1 MIINSINFRM
11 LSKLGSRGAFG
22 VALNEIA
29 NENSNIIALS
39 ADLCNTSGLD
49 RFREAFADRFINVGI
64 AEQNMVGIA
73 AGLANE
79 GKIPFVTTFSNFL
92 SMRACEQ
99 IRHFLG
105 YMKSNVKV
113 VGLGSGFAM
122 GMFGNTHYGV
132 EDLAILRAIP
142 NITVIS
148 PADSSETFKTVQAA
162 AVYDGPV
169 YIRLTGTMN
178 NPIVYKDEYDFK
190 IGKAVKLKNGA
201 DINIVATGTMVYNS
215 IKAAELLENRGLS
228 VGVTDMHTIKPIDAD
243 VLDEISSYSK
253 LIVSVEEH
261 SVVGGLGG
269 TLAEYNSNKK
279 NVPPHLIIGTED
291 KFNYAGEYK
300 YMLEINGL
308 LPEQIADKILSRY
321 NTI

>member
-1 MIINSINFRM
+1 M

-22 VALNEIA
+22 VALHEIA
-29 NENSNIIALS
+29 NDNNNIIALS

-79 GKIPFVTTFSNFL
+79 GKVPFVTTFSNFL

-132 EDLAILRAIP
+132 EDLAIIRAIP
-142 NITVIS
+142 NVTVIS

-162 AVYDGPV
+162 ALYDGPV

-190 IGKAVKLKNGA
+190 IGKAVKLKNGS
-201 DINIVATGTMVYNS
+201 DINIFAAGTMVYNS
-215 IKAAELLENRGLS
+215 VKAAELLENRGLS
-228 VGVTDMHTIKPIDAD
+228 VGVTNMHTIKPIDAD

-269 TLAEYNSNKK
+269 AIAEYNSNKK

-291 KFNYAGEYK
+291 KFKYAGEYK

-321 NTI
+321 NSI

>member
-1 MIINSINFRM
+1 MIINSINSRM

-22 VALNEIA
+22 VALYELA
-29 NENSNIIALS
+29 NDNNNIIALS

-79 GKIPFVTTFSNFL
+79 GKVPFVTTFSNFL

-132 EDLAILRAIP
+132 EDLAIIRAIP

-148 PADSSETFKTVQAA
+148 PADSSETFKAVQAA

-201 DINIVATGTMVYNS
+201 DINIFATGTMVYNS
-215 IKAAELLENRGLS
+215 VKAAELLENTGIS

-269 TLAEYNSNKK
+269 TIAEYNSNKK

>member
-1 MIINSINFRM
+1 MIINSINSRM

-79 GKIPFVTTFSNFL
+79 GKVPFVTTFSNFL

-105 YMKSNVKV
+105 YMKLNVKV

-132 EDLAILRAIP
+132 EDLAIIRAIP

-162 AVYDGPV
+162 AVHDGPV

-201 DINIVATGTMVYNS
+201 DINIFATGTMVYNS
-215 IKAAELLENRGLS
+215 VKAAELLENRGLS
-228 VGVTDMHTIKPIDAD
+228 VGVTDMHTIKPIDAE

-253 LIVSVEEH
+253 LVVSVEEH
-261 SVVGGLGG
+261 SVIGGLGG
-269 TLAEYNSNKK
+269 AIAEYTSNKK
-279 NVPPHLIIGTED
+279 NAPPHLIIGTED
-291 KFNYAGEYK
+291 KFKYAGEYK

-321 NTI
+321 NSI

>member
-1 MIINSINFRM
+1 MIINSINSRM

-22 VALNEIA
+22 VALHEIA
-29 NENSNIIALS
+29 NDNNNIIALS

-79 GKIPFVTTFSNFL
+79 GKVPFVTTFSNFL

-132 EDLAILRAIP
+132 EDLAIIRAIP
-142 NITVIS
+142 NVTVIS

-162 AVYDGPV
+162 ALYDGPV

-190 IGKAVKLKNGA
+190 IGKAVKLKNGS
-201 DINIVATGTMVYNS
+201 DINIFAAGTMVYNS
-215 IKAAELLENRGLS
+215 VKAAELLENRGLS
-228 VGVTDMHTIKPIDAD
+228 VGVTNMHTIKPIDAD

-269 TLAEYNSNKK
+269 AIAEYNSNKK

-291 KFNYAGEYK
+291 KFKYAGEYK

-321 NTI
+321 NSI

>member
-1 MIINSINFRM
+1 MIINSINSRM

-22 VALNEIA
+22 VALYELA
-29 NENSNIIALS
+29 NDNNNIIALS

-79 GKIPFVTTFSNFL
+79 GKVPFVTTFSNFL

-132 EDLAILRAIP
+132 EDLAIIRAIP

-148 PADSSETFKTVQAA
+148 PADSSETFKAVQAA

-201 DINIVATGTMVYNS
+201 DINIFATGTMVYNS
-215 IKAAELLENRGLS
+215 VKAAELLENTGLS

-269 TLAEYNSNKK
+269 TIAEYNSNKK

>member
-1 MIINSINFRM
+1 MIINSINSRM

-22 VALNEIA
+22 VALNELA

-132 EDLAILRAIP
+132 EDLAIIRAIP
-142 NITVIS
+142 NVTVIS

-162 AVYDGPV
+162 VAYDGPV

-178 NPIVYKDEYDFK
+178 NPIVYKDEYDFR
-190 IGKAVKLKNGA
+190 IGKAVKLKDGS
-201 DINIVATGTMVYNS
+201 DINIFATGTMVYNS
-215 IKAAELLENRGLS
+215 VKAAELLQSRGLS
-228 VGVTDMHTIKPIDAD
+228 VGVINMHTIKPIDAD
-243 VLDEISSYSK
+243 AVDEISSYSK

-261 SVVGGLGG
+261 SAVGGLGG
-269 TLAEYNSNKK
+269 AIAEYNSNKK

-321 NTI
+321 NSI

>member
-1 MIINSINFRM
+1 M

-22 VALNEIA
+22 VALYELA
-29 NENSNIIALS
+29 NDNNNIIALS

-79 GKIPFVTTFSNFL
+79 GKVPFVTTFSNFL

-132 EDLAILRAIP
+132 EDLAIIRAIP

-148 PADSSETFKTVQAA
+148 PADSSETFKAVQAA

-201 DINIVATGTMVYNS
+201 DINIFATGTMVYNS
-215 IKAAELLENRGLS
+215 VKAAELLENTGIS

-269 TLAEYNSNKK
+269 TIAEYNSNKK

>member
-1 MIINSINFRM
+1 VIINSINSRM

-22 VALNEIA
+22 VALYEVA
-29 NENSNIIALS
+29 NNNNDIIALS

-132 EDLAILRAIP
+132 EDLAIIRAIP
-142 NITVIS
+142 NVTVIS

-162 AVYDGPV
+162 ALYDGPV

-190 IGKAVKLKNGA
+190 IGKAVKLKDGA
-201 DINIVATGTMVYNS
+201 DINIFATGTMVYNS
-215 IKAAELLENRGLS
+215 VKAAELLENRGLS

-243 VLDEISSYSK
+243 VLDEISSHSK

-269 TLAEYNSNKK
+269 AIAEYNSNKK

-291 KFNYAGEYK
+291 KFKYAGEYK

-321 NTI
+321 NSI